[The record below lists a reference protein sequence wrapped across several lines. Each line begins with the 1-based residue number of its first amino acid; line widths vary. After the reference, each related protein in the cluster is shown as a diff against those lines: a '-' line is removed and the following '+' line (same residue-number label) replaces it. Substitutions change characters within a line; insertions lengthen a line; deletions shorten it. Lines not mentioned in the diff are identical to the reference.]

1 MKTVE
6 KETVIEF
13 EEKKSKFIGYIKPV
27 SNVEEAEKFI
37 ASIREMHPNAT
48 HNVPLYRVVE
58 EGQEYFK
65 YNDDGEPTNTA
76 GKPMAEI
83 LNILDVYNV
92 AIVATRYFGGIKLG
106 AGGLIRNYAKTAK
119 IAVNEAGIVEY
130 KEKSLFIIDYDYEYT
145 GEVES
150 FLNMYNKEFE
160 IEIVEKNYS
169 SRVTMKIKA
178 DSEIEEKL
186 KYLLS
191 KDSIIH
197 PQYRKKL
204 NYEK

>member
-27 SNVEEAEKFI
+27 STVEEAEKFI

-150 FLNMYNKEFE
+150 FLNMYKKEFE

-178 DSEIEEKL
+178 DSEMEEKL
-186 KYLLS
+186 NEMN
-191 KDSIIH
+191 
-197 PQYRKKL
+197 KL
-204 NYEK
+204 IVIKL

>member
-27 SNVEEAEKFI
+27 STVEEAEKFI
-37 ASIREMHPNAT
+37 GSIKEMHPNAT

-58 EGQEYFK
+58 NGQEYFK

-119 IAVNEAGIVEY
+119 IAVNEAGITDY

-145 GEVES
+145 GEMES
-150 FLNMYNKEFE
+150 FLNVHKKEYE
-160 IEIVEKNYS
+160 IEITEKNYAN
-169 SRVTMKIKA
+169 RVTMKIKA
-178 DSEIEEKL
+178 DSKIEEKL
-186 KYLLS
+186 NEMNRL
-191 KDSIIH
+191 IVI
-197 PQYRKKL
+197 KL
-204 NYEK
+204 

>member
-27 SNVEEAEKFI
+27 STVEEAEKFI
-37 ASIREMHPNAT
+37 GSIKEMHPNAT
-48 HNVPLYRVVE
+48 HNIPLYRVVE
-58 EGQEYFK
+58 NGQEYFK
-65 YNDDGEPTNTA
+65 YNDDGEPANTA

-119 IAVNEAGIVEY
+119 IAVNEAGITDH

-145 GEVES
+145 GEMES
-150 FLNMYNKEFE
+150 FLNAHKKEYE
-160 IEIVEKNYS
+160 IEITEKNYAN
-169 SRVTMKIKA
+169 RVTMKIKA
-178 DSEIEEKL
+178 NSEIEEKL
-186 KYLLS
+186 NEMN
-191 KDSIIH
+191 
-197 PQYRKKL
+197 KL
-204 NYEK
+204 IVIKL

>member
-27 SNVEEAEKFI
+27 STAEEAEKFI

-130 KEKSLFIIDYDYEYT
+130 KEKYLFIIDYDYEYT

-150 FLNMYNKEFE
+150 FLNMYKKEFE

-186 KYLLS
+186 NEMN
-191 KDSIIH
+191 
-197 PQYRKKL
+197 KL
-204 NYEK
+204 IVIKL

>member
-1 MKTVE
+1 MKTVL
-6 KETVIEF
+6 KETIIEF

-27 SNVEEAEKFI
+27 STVEEAEKFI

-92 AIVATRYFGGIKLG
+92 VIVATRYFGGIKLG

-150 FLNMYNKEFE
+150 FLNMYKKEFE

-186 KYLLS
+186 NEMN
-191 KDSIIH
+191 
-197 PQYRKKL
+197 KL
-204 NYEK
+204 IVIKL

>member
-27 SNVEEAEKFI
+27 STVEEAEKFI
-37 ASIREMHPNAT
+37 DSIKEMHPNAT

-58 EGQEYFK
+58 NGQEYFK
-65 YNDDGEPTNTA
+65 YNDDGEPANTA

-83 LNILDVYNV
+83 FNILDVYNV

-119 IAVNEAGIVEY
+119 IAVNEAGITDY

-145 GEVES
+145 GEMES
-150 FLNMYNKEFE
+150 FLNAHKKEYE
-160 IEIVEKNYS
+160 IEITEKNYAN
-169 SRVTMKIKA
+169 RVTMKIKA

-186 KYLLS
+186 NEMN
-191 KDSIIH
+191 
-197 PQYRKKL
+197 KL
-204 NYEK
+204 IVIKL

>member
-27 SNVEEAEKFI
+27 STVEEAEKFI
-37 ASIREMHPNAT
+37 DSIKEMHPNAT

-58 EGQEYFK
+58 NGQEYFK
-65 YNDDGEPTNTA
+65 YNDDGEPANTA

-119 IAVNEAGIVEY
+119 IAVNEAGITDY

-145 GEVES
+145 GEMES
-150 FLNMYNKEFE
+150 FLNAHKKEYE
-160 IEIVEKNYS
+160 IEITEKNYAN
-169 SRVTMKIKA
+169 RVTMKIKA
-178 DSEIEEKL
+178 DNEIEEKL
-186 KYLLS
+186 NEMN
-191 KDSIIH
+191 
-197 PQYRKKL
+197 KL
-204 NYEK
+204 IVIKL

>member
-1 MKTVE
+1 MKTIE

-27 SNVEEAEKFI
+27 STVEEAEKFI

-150 FLNMYNKEFE
+150 FLNMYKKEFE

-186 KYLLS
+186 NEMN
-191 KDSIIH
+191 
-197 PQYRKKL
+197 KL
-204 NYEK
+204 IVIKL

>member
-1 MKTVE
+1 MKTIE

-27 SNVEEAEKFI
+27 STVEEAEKFI

-150 FLNMYNKEFE
+150 FLNMYKKEFE

-178 DSEIEEKL
+178 DSKIEEKL
-186 KYLLS
+186 NEMN
-191 KDSIIH
+191 
-197 PQYRKKL
+197 KL
-204 NYEK
+204 IVIKL

>member
-27 SNVEEAEKFI
+27 STVEEAEKFI
-37 ASIREMHPNAT
+37 DSIKEMHPNAT
-48 HNVPLYRVVE
+48 HNVPLYRVIE
-58 EGQEYFK
+58 NGQEYFK
-65 YNDDGEPTNTA
+65 YNDDGEPANTA

-119 IAVNEAGIVEY
+119 IAVNEAGITDY

-145 GEVES
+145 GEMES
-150 FLNMYNKEFE
+150 FLNAHKKEYE
-160 IEIVEKNYS
+160 IEITEKNYAN
-169 SRVTMKIKA
+169 RVTMKIKA

-186 KYLLS
+186 NEMNRL
-191 KDSIIH
+191 IVI
-197 PQYRKKL
+197 KL
-204 NYEK
+204 

>member
-27 SNVEEAEKFI
+27 STVEEAEKFI
-37 ASIREMHPNAT
+37 GSIKEMHPNAT

-58 EGQEYFK
+58 NGQEYFK

-119 IAVNEAGIVEY
+119 IAVNEAGITDY

-145 GEVES
+145 GEMES
-150 FLNMYNKEFE
+150 FLNAHKKEYE
-160 IEIVEKNYS
+160 IEITEKNYAN
-169 SRVTMKIKA
+169 RVTMKIKA
-178 DSEIEEKL
+178 DSKIEEKL
-186 KYLLS
+186 NEMNRL
-191 KDSIIH
+191 IVI
-197 PQYRKKL
+197 KL
-204 NYEK
+204 

>member
-1 MKTVE
+1 MKTIE

-27 SNVEEAEKFI
+27 STVEEAEKFI

-83 LNILDVYNV
+83 LNILEVYNV

-150 FLNMYNKEFE
+150 FLNMYKKEFE

-186 KYLLS
+186 NEMN
-191 KDSIIH
+191 
-197 PQYRKKL
+197 KL
-204 NYEK
+204 IVIKL

>member
-27 SNVEEAEKFI
+27 STVEEAEKFI

-150 FLNMYNKEFE
+150 FLNMYKKEVE

-186 KYLLS
+186 NEMN
-191 KDSIIH
+191 
-197 PQYRKKL
+197 KL
-204 NYEK
+204 IVIKL

>member
-27 SNVEEAEKFI
+27 STVEEAEKFI
-37 ASIREMHPNAT
+37 GSIKEIHPNAT

-58 EGQEYFK
+58 NGQEYFK
-65 YNDDGEPTNTA
+65 YNDDGEPANTA

-119 IAVNEAGIVEY
+119 IAVNEAGITDY
-130 KEKSLFIIDYDYEYT
+130 KEKSLFIIDYEYEYT
-145 GEVES
+145 GEMES
-150 FLNMYNKEFE
+150 FLNAHKKEYE
-160 IEIVEKNYS
+160 IEITEKNYAN
-169 SRVTMKIKA
+169 RVTMKIKA

-186 KYLLS
+186 NEMNRL
-191 KDSIIH
+191 IVI
-197 PQYRKKL
+197 KL
-204 NYEK
+204 

>member
-27 SNVEEAEKFI
+27 STVEEAEKFI
-37 ASIREMHPNAT
+37 DSIKEMHPNAT

-58 EGQEYFK
+58 NGQEYFK
-65 YNDDGEPTNTA
+65 YNDDGEPANTA

-119 IAVNEAGIVEY
+119 IAVNEAGITDH

-145 GEVES
+145 GEMES
-150 FLNMYNKEFE
+150 FLNAHKKEYE
-160 IEIVEKNYS
+160 IEITEKNYAN
-169 SRVTMKIKA
+169 RVTMKIKA
-178 DSEIEEKL
+178 NSEIEEKL
-186 KYLLS
+186 NEMN
-191 KDSIIH
+191 
-197 PQYRKKL
+197 KL
-204 NYEK
+204 IVIKL

>member
-27 SNVEEAEKFI
+27 STVEEAEKFI

-58 EGQEYFK
+58 EGQEYSK

-169 SRVTMKIKA
+169 NRVTMKIKA
-178 DSEIEEKL
+178 DSKIEEKL
-186 KYLLS
+186 NEMN
-191 KDSIIH
+191 
-197 PQYRKKL
+197 KL
-204 NYEK
+204 IVIKL

>member
-27 SNVEEAEKFI
+27 STVEEAEKFI

-150 FLNMYNKEFE
+150 FLNMYKKEFE

-169 SRVTMKIKA
+169 SRVTMKIKV
-178 DSEIEEKL
+178 DSEIEEIFNEMSQLIVIKL
-186 KYLLS
+186 
-191 KDSIIH
+191 
-197 PQYRKKL
+197 
-204 NYEK
+204 

>member
-27 SNVEEAEKFI
+27 STVEEAEKFI
-37 ASIREMHPNAT
+37 DSIKEMHPNAT

-58 EGQEYFK
+58 NGQEYFK

-92 AIVATRYFGGIKLG
+92 SIVATRYFGGIKLG

-119 IAVNEAGIVEY
+119 IAVNEAGITDH

-145 GEVES
+145 GEMES
-150 FLNMYNKEFE
+150 FLNAHKKEYE
-160 IEIVEKNYS
+160 IEITEKNYAN
-169 SRVTMKIKA
+169 RVTMKIKA

-186 KYLLS
+186 NEMN
-191 KDSIIH
+191 
-197 PQYRKKL
+197 KL
-204 NYEK
+204 IVIKL

>member
-13 EEKKSKFIGYIKPV
+13 EEKKSKFIGYIKPI
-27 SNVEEAEKFI
+27 STVEEAEKFI
-37 ASIREMHPNAT
+37 DSIKEMHPNAT

-58 EGQEYFK
+58 NGQEYFK
-65 YNDDGEPTNTA
+65 YNDDGEPANTA

-119 IAVNEAGIVEY
+119 IAVNEAGITDY

-145 GEVES
+145 GEMES
-150 FLNMYNKEFE
+150 FLNAHKKEYE
-160 IEIVEKNYS
+160 IEITEKNYAN
-169 SRVTMKIKA
+169 RVTMKIKA
-178 DSEIEEKL
+178 DSKIEEKL
-186 KYLLS
+186 NEMN
-191 KDSIIH
+191 
-197 PQYRKKL
+197 KL
-204 NYEK
+204 IVIKL

>member
-27 SNVEEAEKFI
+27 STVEEAEKFI
-37 ASIREMHPNAT
+37 DSIKEMHPNAT

-58 EGQEYFK
+58 NGQEYFK
-65 YNDDGEPTNTA
+65 YNDDGEPANTA

-119 IAVNEAGIVEY
+119 IAVNEAGIKDY

-145 GEVES
+145 GEMES
-150 FLNMYNKEFE
+150 FLSAHKKEYE
-160 IEIVEKNYS
+160 IEITEKNYAN
-169 SRVTMKIKA
+169 RVTMKIKA

-186 KYLLS
+186 NEMN
-191 KDSIIH
+191 
-197 PQYRKKL
+197 KL
-204 NYEK
+204 IVIKL

>member
-27 SNVEEAEKFI
+27 STVEEAEKFI
-37 ASIREMHPNAT
+37 DSIKEMHPNAT

-58 EGQEYFK
+58 NGQEYFK
-65 YNDDGEPTNTA
+65 YNDDGEPANTA

-119 IAVNEAGIVEY
+119 IAVNEAGITDY
-130 KEKSLFIIDYDYEYT
+130 KERSLFIIDYDYEYT
-145 GEVES
+145 GEMES
-150 FLNMYNKEFE
+150 FLNAHKKEYK
-160 IEIVEKNYS
+160 IEITEKNYAN
-169 SRVTMKIKA
+169 RVTMKIKA

-186 KYLLS
+186 NEMNRL
-191 KDSIIH
+191 IVI
-197 PQYRKKL
+197 KL
-204 NYEK
+204 

>member
-27 SNVEEAEKFI
+27 STVEEAEKFI

-130 KEKSLFIIDYDYEYT
+130 KEKYLFIIDYDYEYT

-150 FLNMYNKEFE
+150 FLNMYKKEFE

-169 SRVTMKIKA
+169 NRVTMKIKA
-178 DSEIEEKL
+178 DSKIEEKL
-186 KYLLS
+186 NEMN
-191 KDSIIH
+191 
-197 PQYRKKL
+197 KL
-204 NYEK
+204 IVIKL

>member
-27 SNVEEAEKFI
+27 STVEEAEKFI
-37 ASIREMHPNAT
+37 DSIKEMHPNAT

-58 EGQEYFK
+58 NGQEYFK
-65 YNDDGEPTNTA
+65 YNDDGEPANTA
-76 GKPMAEI
+76 GKSMAEI

-119 IAVNEAGIVEY
+119 IAVNEAGITDH

-145 GEVES
+145 GEMES
-150 FLNMYNKEFE
+150 FLNAHKKEYE
-160 IEIVEKNYS
+160 IEITEKNYAN
-169 SRVTMKIKA
+169 RVTMKIKA

-186 KYLLS
+186 NEMN
-191 KDSIIH
+191 
-197 PQYRKKL
+197 KL
-204 NYEK
+204 IVIKL

>member
-27 SNVEEAEKFI
+27 STVEEAEKFI

-83 LNILDVYNV
+83 LNILDIYNV

-150 FLNMYNKEFE
+150 FLNMYKKEFE

-186 KYLLS
+186 NEMN
-191 KDSIIH
+191 
-197 PQYRKKL
+197 KL
-204 NYEK
+204 IVIKL

>member
-27 SNVEEAEKFI
+27 STVEEAEKFI
-37 ASIREMHPNAT
+37 GSIKEMHPNAT

-58 EGQEYFK
+58 NRQEYFK
-65 YNDDGEPTNTA
+65 YNDDGEPANTA

-119 IAVNEAGIVEY
+119 IAVNEAGITDY

-145 GEVES
+145 GEMES
-150 FLNMYNKEFE
+150 FLNAHKKEYE
-160 IEIVEKNYS
+160 IEITEKNYAN
-169 SRVTMKIKA
+169 RVTMKIKA

-186 KYLLS
+186 NEMN
-191 KDSIIH
+191 
-197 PQYRKKL
+197 KL
-204 NYEK
+204 IVIKL

>member
-27 SNVEEAEKFI
+27 STVEEAEKFI
-37 ASIREMHPNAT
+37 GSIKEMHPNAT

-58 EGQEYFK
+58 NGQEYFK
-65 YNDDGEPTNTA
+65 YNDDGEPANTA

-119 IAVNEAGIVEY
+119 IAVNEAGITDY

-145 GEVES
+145 GEMES
-150 FLNMYNKEFE
+150 FLNVHKKEYE
-160 IEIVEKNYS
+160 IEITEKNYAN
-169 SRVTMKIKA
+169 RVTMKIKA

-186 KYLLS
+186 NEMN
-191 KDSIIH
+191 
-197 PQYRKKL
+197 KL
-204 NYEK
+204 IVIKL

>member
-27 SNVEEAEKFI
+27 STVEEAEKFI
-37 ASIREMHPNAT
+37 DSIKEMHPNA
-48 HNVPLYRVVE
+48 
-58 EGQEYFK
+58 QEYFK
-65 YNDDGEPTNTA
+65 YNDDGEPANTA

-119 IAVNEAGIVEY
+119 IAVNEAGITDH

-145 GEVES
+145 GEMES
-150 FLNMYNKEFE
+150 FLNAHKKEYE
-160 IEIVEKNYS
+160 IEITEKNYAN
-169 SRVTMKIKA
+169 RVTMKIKA

-186 KYLLS
+186 NEMN
-191 KDSIIH
+191 
-197 PQYRKKL
+197 KL
-204 NYEK
+204 IVIKL

>member
-1 MKTVE
+1 MKTIE

-27 SNVEEAEKFI
+27 STVEEAEKFI

-150 FLNMYNKEFE
+150 FLNMYKKEFE

-169 SRVTMKIKA
+169 SRVTVKIKA

-186 KYLLS
+186 NEMN
-191 KDSIIH
+191 
-197 PQYRKKL
+197 KL
-204 NYEK
+204 IVIKL